1 MNYDFDKVI
10 DRTNTNSLK
19 YDFAVERGRPADVLP
34 LLKETFAFVADYEG
48 EVPGTTP
55 RDCGTCLLHDLP
67 MARYEAAKYLHEVLE
82 CATEENLNYPL

>member
-34 LLKETFAFVADYEG
+34 LWVADMDFPPPAAGAGRPAEG
-48 EVPGTTP
+48 RGPRHLWLQRGKNALPPGRGRP
-55 RDCGTCLLHDLP
+55 
-67 MARYEAAKYLHEVLE
+67 V
-82 CATEENLNYPL
+82 

>member
-34 LLKETFAFVADYEG
+34 LWVADMDFPAPQP
-48 EVPGTTP
+48 V
-55 RDCGTCLLHDLP
+55 LDLSLIHIFTGASAP
-67 MARYEAAKYLHEVLE
+67 KHGPAPALIVCYRPDRSRVTAQ
-82 CATEENLNYPL
+82 